1 MSESN
6 KFTPGPWA
14 VINLTGVFSEL
25 GAESGDGAKADP
37 TDGWTIADCSAGCTL
52 LNGDYVELG
61 FAVQQA
67 NAKLIA
73 AAPDLLEALEAVM
86 RAHDLGT
93 HNFNAHDL
101 ATKAISK
108 ARGQQ

>member
-6 KFTPGPWA
+6 KFTPGPWV
-14 VINLTGVFSEL
+14 VIEDIRTEDGVEYIAGFNIQTEYGDELVGCEGIYGDFGGNRYNANLM
-25 GAESGDGAKADP
+25 
-37 TDGWTIADCSAGCTL
+37 
-52 LNGDYVELG
+52 
-61 FAVQQA
+61 
-67 NAKLIA
+67 A

>member
-6 KFTPGPWA
+6 KFTPGPWNNMPKTEY
-14 VINLTGVFSEL
+14 VPICKQDE
-25 GAESGDGAKADP
+25 
-37 TDGWTIADCSAGCTL
+37 AGL
-52 LNGDYVELG
+52 ALG
-61 FAVQQA
+61 FINSTNLERTAEGKA
-67 NAKLIA
+67 NAYLIA

>member
-6 KFTPGPWA
+6 KFTPGPW
-14 VINLTGVFSEL
+14 VIIPGGDEWSQGRIATIEPAPETMLEINYWTV
-25 GAESGDGAKADP
+25 AEVNNRRHE
-37 TDGWTIADCSAGCTL
+37 SA
-52 LNGDYVELG
+52 
-61 FAVQQA
+61 A
-67 NAKLIA
+67 NALLIA